1 MLMLSPGLVRFQHSG
16 QYPTAGLLPGQTLG
30 DRECSR
36 LTRGHWYCRPR
47 RPLEQSPLNLGDGQI
62 ST

>member
-1 MLMLSPGLVRFQHSG
+1 MLSPGLVRFQDSEQHPRS
-16 QYPTAGLLPGQTLG
+16 GLLPRHTLG

-36 LTRGHWYCRPR
+36 LTRGHWYCKPR
-47 RPLEQSPLNLGDGQI
+47 QPLEQSPPNLGDGQI